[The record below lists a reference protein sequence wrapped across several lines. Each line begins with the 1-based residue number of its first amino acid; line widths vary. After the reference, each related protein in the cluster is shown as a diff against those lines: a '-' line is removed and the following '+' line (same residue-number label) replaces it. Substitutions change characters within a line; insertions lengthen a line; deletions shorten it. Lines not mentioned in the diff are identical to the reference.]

1 MKLIL
6 PEALQARIEALAW
19 DAFPAECCGL
29 MEGVVDG
36 QTVEVLVLHPAR
48 NIASA
53 SDRFEIHPED
63 HFAALRI
70 ARDNGRAI
78 VGCYHSHPGGHAHP
92 SEIDRQGGG
101 EENFVWLIAA
111 PIRQAGPV
119 AVEAFIYSGMSFQP
133 MNLARPAQAGFVTTP
148 E

>member
-19 DAFPAECCGL
+19 DAFPEECCGL
-29 MEGVVDG
+29 MEGIIDR

-63 HFAALRI
+63 HFAALKA
-70 ARDNGRAI
+70 ARANRRAI
-78 VGCYHSHPGGHAHP
+78 IGCYHSHPGGNARP
-92 SEIDRQGGG
+92 SETDRRGGG

-111 PIRQAGPV
+111 PMGRDGPV
-119 AVEAFIYSGMSFQP
+119 AVEAFVYSAMSFRP
-133 MNLARPAQAGFVTTP
+133 MELARPVQAGSVASA